1 MGNTDMVRHDITL
14 ISLWIPVNHNFLS
27 TPTFFVF
34 IFRFWLALRF
44 PKRRRGKQ
52 ATQVTATVE
61 AQLLIPNV
69 MCTDKKKKKLGKSKH
84 ITYKSRAQTERE
96 REPLI
101 QAVTTQSGQDDY
113 AVVGKRV
120 ILLSAH

>member
-1 MGNTDMVRHDITL
+1 M
-14 ISLWIPVNHNFLS
+14 
-27 TPTFFVF
+27 
-34 IFRFWLALRF
+34 
-44 PKRRRGKQ
+44 
-52 ATQVTATVE
+52 TATVE

-69 MCTDKKKKKLGKSKH
+69 MCTDKKKKKKLGKSKH